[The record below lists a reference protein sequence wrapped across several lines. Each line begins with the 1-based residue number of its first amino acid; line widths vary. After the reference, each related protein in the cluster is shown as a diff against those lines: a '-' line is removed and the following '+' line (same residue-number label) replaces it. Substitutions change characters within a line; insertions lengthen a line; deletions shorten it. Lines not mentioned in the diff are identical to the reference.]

1 MPLTTR
7 PLHPLFG
14 VEIFGVDVGEDL
26 DAATFDDVRAAL
38 EAHSVVLLRN
48 QALRPAAQQE
58 FTARFGEL
66 ETHVLTEH
74 TLPDAPGIMIL
85 TNAMEGG
92 KPQGA
97 HKIGWHWHTD
107 LTYYPKPCD
116 MTMLYAVQVPPEGGN
131 TLFTSLVAAYEAL
144 PAERRRQLDTM
155 RAVHSYNYMRS
166 IKYPDAAPLSAE
178 QLGRVRDVEHPL
190 VRTHPV
196 TGRQAL
202 YVSEYIISHFVGMSI
217 EESQKLLAELVRHTT
232 DDRFVYEHAWL
243 PGDLIF
249 WDNRAT
255 MHKATPYDDVAFTRR
270 MQRSMIIGSAP
281 YHA

>member
-14 VEIFGVDVGEDL
+14 VEILGVKAADGL
-26 DAATFDDVRAAL
+26 DQATFDEIRAAL
-38 EAHSVVLLRN
+38 DTHSLVLLRD
-48 QALRPAAQQE
+48 QALSPTAQQD

-74 TLPDAPGIMIL
+74 TLPEAPGIMIL
-85 TNAMEGG
+85 TNAVEGG

-116 MTMLYAVQVPPEGGN
+116 MTMLYALQVPPEGGN
-131 TLFTSLVAAYEAL
+131 TLFSSLVAAYEAL
-144 PAERRRQLDTM
+144 PEERRRQLDAMT
-155 RAVHSYNYMRS
+155 AVHSYTYMRS
-166 IKYPDAAPLSAE
+166 LKYPNAAPLSPE
-178 QLGRVRDVEHPL
+178 QLTRVRDVEHPL

-196 TGRQAL
+196 TGRRAL
-202 YVSEYIISHFVGMSI
+202 YVSEYIISHFAGMSI
-217 EESQKLLAELVRHTT
+217 EESQRMLAELVRHATEE
-232 DDRFVYEHAWL
+232 RFVYEHVWR
-243 PGDLIF
+243 PGDLVF

-255 MHKATPYDDVAFTRR
+255 MHKATPYDDVAHTRR
-270 MQRSMIIGSAP
+270 MQRSMITGTVP
-281 YHA
+281 FHA

>member
-14 VEIFGVDVGEDL
+14 VEVLGVKVKAGL
-26 DAATFDDVRAAL
+26 DPDTFREIRDAL
-38 EAHSVVLLRN
+38 DTHSLVLLRD
-48 QALRPAAQQE
+48 QEVSPQTQQD

-66 ETHVLTEH
+66 ESHVLKEH
-74 TLPDAPGIMIL
+74 TLPGAPGIMIL
-85 TNAMEGG
+85 TNAVEGG

-144 PAERRRQLDTM
+144 PAERRRQLDAM
-155 RAVHSYNYMRS
+155 KAVHSYTYMRS

-178 QLGRVRDVEHPL
+178 QLDRVRDVEHPL

-217 EESQKLLAELVRHTT
+217 DESQELLAELVRHTT
-232 DDRFVYEHAWL
+232 DDRFVYEHVWR

-255 MHKATPYDDVAFTRR
+255 MHKATPYDDVAYTRR
-270 MQRSMIIGSAP
+270 MQRSMIIGTVP